1 MGVLVMF
8 VDRDSANDAGQPPEG
23 NAAQPSPHEEPVK
36 RTLTASRQAVERM
49 ILLLHNR
56 NIIAGSAWRRPI
68 AIKNSAEV
76 MSVAT
81 RVIQV
86 E

>member
-1 MGVLVMF
+1 MF
-8 VDRDSANDAGQPPEG
+8 VDGDSANDAGQPPEG
-23 NAAQPSPHEEPVK
+23 NVSQPASHEEPIK
-36 RTLTASRQAVERM
+36 MTLTASRQAVERM

-56 NIIAGSAWRRPI
+56 NIIAGSAWSRPI
-68 AIKNSAEV
+68 AIKNSTEV
-76 MSVAT
+76 ISVAM